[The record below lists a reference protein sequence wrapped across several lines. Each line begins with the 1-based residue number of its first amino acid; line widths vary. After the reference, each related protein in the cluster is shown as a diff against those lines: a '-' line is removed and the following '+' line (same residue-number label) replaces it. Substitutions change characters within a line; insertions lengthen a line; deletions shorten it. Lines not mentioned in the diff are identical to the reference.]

1 MLKKTIQGSLIV
13 AAVLSAQL
21 TYAAEKTNEG
31 QKANTLGDKKEV
43 TKDGVVI
50 HETKGA
56 DKMDK
61 ERKER
66 REKDKADENK
76 TKKD

>member
-13 AAVLSAQL
+13 AAMLSAHL
-21 TYAAEKTNEG
+21 TCAVAQTKEG
-31 QKANTLGDKKEV
+31 QKTNTLGDKKEV

-56 DKMDK
+56 DKIDK
-61 ERKER
+61 ERKEA
-66 REKDKADENK
+66 REKEKADEA
-76 TKKD
+76 KKK